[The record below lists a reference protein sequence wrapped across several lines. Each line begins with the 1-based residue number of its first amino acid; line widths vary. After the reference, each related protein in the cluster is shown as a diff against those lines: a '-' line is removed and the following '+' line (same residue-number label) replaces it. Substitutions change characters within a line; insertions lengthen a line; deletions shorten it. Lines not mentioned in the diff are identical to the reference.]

1 MNKIAVGGV
10 VGCNRAVVRR
20 DLPGAVERFLGLVKS
35 NPDIIIRRQKL
46 FKKVNKQ
53 RFFFFFFFISDSY
66 QYSFC
71 CCMQQLNFAW
81 YHHPIRRYTCLY

>member
-53 RFFFFFFFISDSY
+53 RFFFFFFFLKRNNFFLTVI
-66 QYSFC
+66 
-71 CCMQQLNFAW
+71 NIPFAW

>member
-53 RFFFFFFFISDSY
+53 RFFFFFFFFLFLTVINIP
-66 QYSFC
+66 FVVAC
-71 CCMQQLNFAW
+71 NN
-81 YHHPIRRYTCLY
+81 